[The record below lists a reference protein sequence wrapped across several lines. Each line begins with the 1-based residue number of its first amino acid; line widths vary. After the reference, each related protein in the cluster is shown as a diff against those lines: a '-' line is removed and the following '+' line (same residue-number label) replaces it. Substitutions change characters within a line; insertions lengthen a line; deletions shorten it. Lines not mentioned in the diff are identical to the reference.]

1 MIVIRKLFQ
10 KEWKL
15 TGEIKKMKT
24 LGIEL
29 FTTVN
34 NQNPD
39 FMKKYISNK
48 TKC

>member
-1 MIVIRKLFQ
+1 
-10 KEWKL
+10 
-15 TGEIKKMKT
+15 MKT

-34 NQNPD
+34 NENLD
-39 FMKKYISNK
+39 FMKKYISNE

>member
-1 MIVIRKLFQ
+1 
-10 KEWKL
+10 
-15 TGEIKKMKT
+15 MKT

-39 FMKKYISNK
+39 FMKKYIYNK

>member
-1 MIVIRKLFQ
+1 
-10 KEWKL
+10 
-15 TGEIKKMKT
+15 MKT

-34 NQNPD
+34 NENPD
-39 FMKKYISNK
+39 FMKKYISNE